1 MHICLYIMFI
11 IYMSFILVLR
21 CISYIGF
28 FILTVFYA
36 IPFGKYC
43 FAFKSEIKTKKDL
56 LYLDVICTIYEYYI
70 SSI

>member
-1 MHICLYIMFI
+1 MHICLYIMSI
-11 IYMSFILVLR
+11 IYMSFRIVLR

-43 FAFKSEIKTKKDL
+43 LVLKVKSKQKKDL